1 MARIEETPWLDA
13 REQRA
18 WRGYRR
24 LRLLV
29 DTRIARDLGLDSG
42 LSDPDY
48 DVLSELSEAEGHRR
62 RLGELAERMLWSQSR
77 MSHHVKRMQQRGLVR
92 RAECAGDGR
101 GAEIVLTETGL
112 RTIEEAAPRHVA
124 SVRRNLIDL
133 LTDEQ
138 IAMLEE
144 IADTVVRRIDEP
156 R

>member
-1 MARIEETPWLDA
+1 MAGIEETPWLDPGQ
-13 REQRA
+13 QRA

-29 DTRIARDLGLDSG
+29 DTRVARDLAVDSG

-48 DVLSELSEAEGHRR
+48 DVLSELSEASGHRR

-92 RAECAGDGR
+92 REECARDGR
-101 GAEIVLTETGL
+101 GAEIVLTAEGL
-112 RTIEEAAPRHVA
+112 RVIEEAAPRHVA

-133 LTDEQ
+133 LTPDQ
-138 IAMLEE
+138 IALLEQ
-144 IADTVVRRIDEP
+144 IADTVVEHLEARP
-156 R
+156 